1 MPRRSVLPTLIVSVL
16 FGAAAGVVGT
26 LVIFAYVGPSIALH
40 GTAFPVQSDA
50 SRRQTEE
57 TPVTA
62 LEPAGRA
69 AVMLAL
75 AKSGAGLLD
84 RTYVPG
90 DALGAGLVLTSDG
103 WIVAYGDGAL
113 AKAKRPQDLVA
124 VIGAKAYPVRA
135 SVSDRYSGATFLKVD
150 ATNLPVTAFGSTDAV
165 AAGDTFYAP
174 DAAGGFHRLFVMAY
188 DVTPSKTED
197 DLLRSSEHLQRE
209 IRTSGGPLPAGAMA
223 LDRKGEIV
231 GIVAGD
237 GPFGLVI
244 VPVESFTGVL
254 GAVLRGKEPSR
265 PYLGVRY
272 LDLSQVAARDND
284 GPARGALLMGSA
296 DGKSP
301 AVIKKSPAEAA
312 GLKAGDVIT
321 AIDGEQISAKNPLAD
336 ALAGYSA
343 GDVVTLTVLRAGASA
358 EIAKD
363 VTLGSVQAP

>member
-1 MPRRSVLPTLIVSVL
+1 MPAQDASMPRRSVLPTLIVSVL

-231 GIVAGD
+231 GIAAGD
-237 GPFGLVI
+237 GPFGTLI

-254 GAVLRGKEPSR
+254 GAVLRDKEPTR

-272 LDLSQVAARDND
+272 LDLSQFAARDYE
-284 GPARGALLMGSA
+284 GPARGAMLAGSA
-296 DGKSP
+296 DGKLP
-301 AVIKKSPAEAA
+301 AVAKKSPAEAA
-312 GLKAGDVIT
+312 GL
-321 AIDGEQISAKNPLAD
+321 
-336 ALAGYSA
+336 
-343 GDVVTLTVLRAGASA
+343 RAG
-358 EIAKD
+358 
-363 VTLGSVQAP
+363 